1 MFGNEIENPDQPE
14 ISSMGKYSIK
24 ELERLSG
31 IKAHTIRIWEK
42 RYNIIEPERTD
53 TNIRFYSDEDLKK
66 IINVS
71 VLNSHGIKIS
81 KIVGLSPEELNV
93 QVDKLSEVKNKAEIP
108 IDQLVVA
115 MLDLDEEH
123 FEEILAKYVKK
134 YGFEKTVTGIV
145 YPFLEKIGVLWLTG
159 SVTPAHEHFITNL
172 IRQKLISTIAALPLP
187 PKNSHRAIL
196 FLPEGETHE
205 LGLLFHHYLVRHSGF
220 RTYYLGQSLPHE
232 ELKKIYETHRPQIII
247 TSLTATPSH
256 DKLEAYLKLLSNDFS
271 RSTILA
277 SGWLLRNTAFKIPK
291 NIRVFDKASELPDLL
306 KSYK

>member
-1 MFGNEIENPDQPE
+1 
-14 ISSMGKYSIK
+14 MGKYSIK

-42 RYNIIEPERTD
+42 RYSLIEPERTE
-53 TNIRFYSDEDLKK
+53 TNIRFYSDDDLKK

-71 VLNSHGIKIS
+71 VLNSQGIKIS
-81 KIVGLSPEELNV
+81 KIVGLSPEELNT
-93 QVDKLSEVKNKAEIP
+93 QVETLSETKNKAEIP

-134 YGFEKTVTGIV
+134 YGFEKTVTGII

-172 IRQKLISTIAALPLP
+172 IRQKLISTIATLPIP
-187 PKNSHRAIL
+187 SKNSHRAIL
-196 FLPEGETHE
+196 FLPEGEMHE
-205 LGLLFHHYLVRHSGF
+205 LGLLFHHYIARHNGL

-247 TSLTATPSH
+247 TSLTTTPAH
-256 DKLEAYLKLLSNDFS
+256 DKLEAYLKSLSNDFS
-271 RSTILA
+271 RATILA
-277 SGWLLRNTAFKIPK
+277 SGWLLRNTAFRIPK
-291 NIRVFDKASELPDLL
+291 NVKIFDKVSELPQLL
-306 KSYK
+306 KSL

>member
-1 MFGNEIENPDQPE
+1 
-14 ISSMGKYSIK
+14 MGKYSIK

-42 RYNIIEPERTD
+42 RYSLIEPERTE
-53 TNIRFYSDEDLKK
+53 TNIRFYSDDDLKK

-93 QVDKLSEVKNKAEIP
+93 QVDKLSETKNKAEIP

-134 YGFEKTVTGIV
+134 YGFEKTVTGII

-172 IRQKLISTIAALPLP
+172 IRQKLISTIATLPIP
-187 PKNSHRAIL
+187 SKNSHRAIL
-196 FLPEGETHE
+196 FLPEGEMHE
-205 LGLLFHHYLVRHSGF
+205 LGLLFHHYIARHNGL

-232 ELKKIYETHRPQIII
+232 ELKKIYETHRPHTII
-247 TSLTATPSH
+247 TSLTTTPAH

-277 SGWLLRNTAFKIPK
+277 SGWLLRNTAFHIPK
-291 NIRVFDKASELPDLL
+291 NVKIFDKASELPQLL
-306 KSYK
+306 KSL

>member
-1 MFGNEIENPDQPE
+1 LFGNAIENPDQSE

-53 TNIRFYSDEDLKK
+53 TNIRFYSDDDLKK

-81 KIVGLSPEELNV
+81 KIVGLSADELNV
-93 QVDKLSEVKNKAEIP
+93 QVEELSESKNHAEIP

-134 YGFEKTVTGIV
+134 YGFEKTVTGII

-172 IRQKLISTIAALPLP
+172 IRQKLIATIAALPIP
-187 PKNSHRAIL
+187 SKKAHRAIL
-196 FLPEGETHE
+196 FLPEGEMHE
-205 LGLLFHHYLVRHSGF
+205 LGLLFHHYLTRHVGF
-220 RTYYLGQSLPHE
+220 RTYYLGKSLPHE
-232 ELKKIYETHRPQIII
+232 ELKKIYDTHRPQIII
-247 TSLTATPSH
+247 TSLTTIPAH
-256 DKLEAYLKLLSNDFS
+256 DKLEQYLQTLSKDFPS
-271 RSTILA
+271 STILV
-277 SGWLLRNTAFKIPK
+277 SGWLLRNTAFRIPK
-291 NIRVFDKASELPDLL
+291 NVKVFDKASELPKLL
-306 KSYK
+306 SSL

>member
-1 MFGNEIENPDQPE
+1 
-14 ISSMGKYSIK
+14 MGKYSIK

-42 RYNIIEPERTD
+42 RYSLIEPERTE
-53 TNIRFYSDEDLKK
+53 TNIRFYSDDDLKK

-93 QVDKLSEVKNKAEIP
+93 QVDKLSETKNKAEIP

-134 YGFEKTVTGIV
+134 YGFEKTVTGII

-172 IRQKLISTIAALPLP
+172 IRQKLISTIATLPIP
-187 PKNSHRAIL
+187 SKNSHRAIL
-196 FLPEGETHE
+196 FLPEGEMHE
-205 LGLLFHHYLVRHSGF
+205 LGLLFHHYIARHNGL

-232 ELKKIYETHRPQIII
+232 ELKKIYETHSPHTII
-247 TSLTATPSH
+247 TSLTTTPAH

-277 SGWLLRNTAFKIPK
+277 SGWLLRNTAFHIPK
-291 NIRVFDKASELPDLL
+291 NVKIFDKASELPQLL
-306 KSYK
+306 KSL

>member
-1 MFGNEIENPDQPE
+1 
-14 ISSMGKYSIK
+14 MGKYSIK

-42 RYNIIEPERTD
+42 RYSLIEPERTE
-53 TNIRFYSDEDLKK
+53 TNIRFYSDDDLKK

-93 QVDKLSEVKNKAEIP
+93 QVDKLSETKNKAEIP

-134 YGFEKTVTGIV
+134 YGFEKTVTGII

-172 IRQKLISTIAALPLP
+172 IRQKLISTIATLPIP
-187 PKNSHRAIL
+187 SKNSHRAIL
-196 FLPEGETHE
+196 FLPEGEMHE
-205 LGLLFHHYLVRHSGF
+205 LGLLFHHYIARHNGL

-232 ELKKIYETHRPQIII
+232 ELKKIYETHSPHTII
-247 TSLTATPSH
+247 TSLTTTPAH

-277 SGWLLRNTAFKIPK
+277 SGWLLRNTAFNIPK
-291 NIRVFDKASELPDLL
+291 NVKIFDKASELPQLL
-306 KSYK
+306 KSL

>member
-1 MFGNEIENPDQPE
+1 
-14 ISSMGKYSIK
+14 MGKYSIK

-42 RYNIIEPERTD
+42 RYSLIEPERTE
-53 TNIRFYSDEDLKK
+53 TNIRFYSDDDLKK

-93 QVDKLSEVKNKAEIP
+93 QVDKLSETKNRAEIP

-134 YGFEKTVTGIV
+134 YGFEKTVTGII

-172 IRQKLISTIAALPLP
+172 IRQKLISTIATLPIP
-187 PKNSHRAIL
+187 SKNSHRAIL
-196 FLPEGETHE
+196 FLPEGEMHE
-205 LGLLFHHYLVRHSGF
+205 LGLLFHHYIARHNGL

-232 ELKKIYETHRPQIII
+232 ELKKIYETHSPHTII
-247 TSLTATPSH
+247 TSLTTTPAH

-277 SGWLLRNTAFKIPK
+277 SGWLLRNTAFHIPK
-291 NIRVFDKASELPDLL
+291 NVKLFDKASELPQLL
-306 KSYK
+306 KSL

>member
-1 MFGNEIENPDQPE
+1 
-14 ISSMGKYSIK
+14 MGQYSIK

-42 RYNIIEPERTD
+42 RYSLIEPERTD
-53 TNIRFYSDEDLKK
+53 TNIRFYSDDDLKK

-81 KIVGLSPEELNV
+81 KIVGLSADELNI
-93 QVDKLSEVKNKAEIP
+93 QVEKLSETKNEVEIP
-108 IDQLVVA
+108 IDQLVMA

-123 FEEILAKYVKK
+123 FEDILAKDVKK
-134 YGFEKTVTGIV
+134 YGFEKTVTGII

-172 IRQKLISTIAALPLP
+172 IRQKLISTIATLPIP

-205 LGLLFHHYLVRHSGF
+205 LGLLFHHYIARYNGF

-232 ELKKIYETHRPQIII
+232 ELKKIYETHRPQVII
-247 TSLTATPSH
+247 TSLTTTPAH
-256 DKLEAYLKLLSNDFS
+256 DKLEAYLELLSNDFS

-277 SGWLLRNTAFKIPK
+277 SGWLLRNTAFRIPK
-291 NIRVFDKASELPDLL
+291 NVKIFDKASELPQLL
-306 KSYK
+306 KSL